1 MSAFKWPKDHV
12 EFLEFEATSCLRHTM
27 ETGVGFVLSMRMSV
41 ALAAVALLSSL
52 LVILAL
58 VLLHGSDFQAGTVP
72 LIDLTSNER
81 R

>member
-1 MSAFKWPKDHV
+1 
-12 EFLEFEATSCLRHTM
+12 M